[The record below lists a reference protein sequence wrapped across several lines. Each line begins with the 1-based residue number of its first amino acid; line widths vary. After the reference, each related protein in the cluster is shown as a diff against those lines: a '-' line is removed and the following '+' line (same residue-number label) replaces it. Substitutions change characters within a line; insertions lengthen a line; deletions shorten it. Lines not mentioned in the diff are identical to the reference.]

1 MQRQTIKLRTQAGT
15 VIPQVSLDFVVHP
28 LLVDRPTDTIT
39 PCSMIPLLFSFE
51 IPTFSGN
58 NSPKRTGQVL

>member
-28 LLVDRPTDTIT
+28 LLVDRPTDRHHYTLFND
-39 PCSMIPLLFSFE
+39 PSAVLL
-51 IPTFSGN
+51 
-58 NSPKRTGQVL
+58 